1 MENKDIMHKVIGVKL
16 KLNNAFS
23 RMFGASALSTL
34 AGIGLAKANENL
46 QFLPIMGGTF
56 LTVTSLISLEK
67 YLKSYIRV
75 ASHCFALES
84 IAKSASNLL
93 SSLGNGISYEIKLK
107 KDFYSNDLK
116 FCLIK
121 KSDYSI
127 FPGIIESS
135 NYRDLFVKQVGMSE
149 EEADGLVLYLNKM
162 LDYKFSKINN
172 AEKRKRNIYGKL
184 NIPSI
189 TIDNLDDAF
198 LVDGGFRFAISPIDD
213 RCLEYLPCKPALN
226 SIEKKRLVK
235 QIRSL
240 SIEEQTDIVCN
251 ILNNKYQNGADVE
264 KAVLA
269 RKI

>member
-172 AEKRKRNIYGKL
+172 AEKRKRNI
-184 NIPSI
+184 
-189 TIDNLDDAF
+189 LD
-198 LVDGGFRFAISPIDD
+198 L
-213 RCLEYLPCKPALN
+213 
-226 SIEKKRLVK
+226 
-235 QIRSL
+235 
-240 SIEEQTDIVCN
+240 
-251 ILNNKYQNGADVE
+251 
-264 KAVLA
+264 
-269 RKI
+269 